1 MDPPP
6 HLLRQADQREGG
18 WGPSEGVR
26 CRGKRRDSLSCQTGS
41 SGEGGVRC
49 WPGSKGGGFQRG
61 QARPARPGSPRCVS
75 ARSPTLT
82 PRLSDCRAARPRGT
96 RHLLNK
102 GLPTPAASAFG
113 QERDPRSGAG
123 AFAAGEG
130 RAPGAARSCTFE
142 AAPPGRCGGEAA
154 HPAA

>member
-1 MDPPP
+1 MSRQKAGLAVLPNR
-6 HLLRQADQREGG
+6 LLR
-18 WGPSEGVR
+18 
-26 CRGKRRDSLSCQTGS
+26 
-41 SGEGGVRC
+41 
-49 WPGSKGGGFQRG
+49 GGGGSVLAGKQRG
-61 QARPARPGSPRCVS
+61 RLSAWPSPAGAPWEPKMRLRPGPHSHAEALRLQGC
-75 ARSPTLT
+75 T
-82 PRLSDCRAARPRGT
+82 PPGT